1 MRVTTPA
8 TVFEYAGGGTGIEA
22 STGGRGPR
30 EQMVRDDVNS
40 PQKDPLRRTPLARLI
55 AQAPGGLD
63 SHRVV
68 KWARDLA
75 TDIDERLDRR
85 GCHGMIDPD
94 HVVIDA
100 QDRAHLDAGHA
111 DRDLLLDDAAKTPS
125 DDVRALAATL
135 YEALAGRRPD
145 DDPVPIAGVE
155 VRINMG
161 LLAALGSQR
170 SAWPH
175 RASDLAAIMEGA
187 DDIAPVPSGGGATV
201 SSRSSQRA
209 LTIVAGV
216 VTVAAVAVAAWTWM
230 GRGESAPPQPPAGAV
245 LEQTPLAG
253 TLPAA
258 PRPRPR
264 VAGELADVDHDIEVA
279 AAEKARGQWQD
290 VAALQPDL
298 LSDRLRA
305 EAARIAESAA
315 WGGLLVQ
322 DGRSA
327 EAKSVYEQAAAAM
340 TRLIEEHADSVH
352 AADASLERWRRM
364 LAMGPDQWST
374 VRIVQLDCAD
384 AEALVEDARKQR
396 LAGRFNDAAMTLD
409 DATELQRSALMGHD
423 GRIGEL
429 LDRLAGN
436 RDEGRFEEAIAV
448 IDELASYR
456 DPAEIRAARIDTYL
470 EWARARNRRSS
481 RSEAR
486 RAVDA
491 LLDLNPVH
499 AEGLALRRTIV
510 THWQARAGDL
520 LVNSLSQTLVLVE
533 PATFEMGSPRTE
545 LFHKRSEQQHTV
557 QLSRGFWIGRIEVT
571 RGQFARFV
579 AATGHITEA
588 EAAGWSLGVGTA
600 GQWQRV
606 ESISW
611 RDPGFMQADNHPVV
625 CVSWNDA
632 TAFCAWL
639 SGVEG
644 RVYRLPTEAQWE
656 FSCRAGSNGAYA
668 WGNDPYRDNAR
679 SNAADEAWM
688 DRFPD
693 MIGFTWFD
701 GHVFTAPVASFPPNH
716 WGMFDVHGNV
726 QEWCADVYAPYDQ
739 ATATDP
745 VGPSAATGDRSPR
758 VLRGGSFASLPA
770 ACRAAHRD
778 ASPPNS
784 SFVTVGFRVVL
795 EE

>member
-1 MRVTTPA
+1 
-8 TVFEYAGGGTGIEA
+8 
-22 STGGRGPR
+22 
-30 EQMVRDDVNS
+30 MVRDDVNS

-55 AQAPGGLD
+55 AQAPGGID

-75 TDIDERLDRR
+75 TDIDERLDRC
-85 GCHGMIDPD
+85 GCHGAIDPG
-94 HVVIDA
+94 HVVID
-100 QDRAHLDAGHA
+100 QDDRAHLDAGHA
-111 DRDLLLDDAAKTPS
+111 DRDLLLDDTAPTPS

-135 YEALAGRRPD
+135 YEALAGGPPD

-161 LLAALGSQR
+161 LLSALGSQP
-170 SAWPH
+170 SARPQ

-187 DDIAPVPSGGGATV
+187 QDIAPVAVGGASSV
-201 SSRSSQRA
+201 SGRSSQWA
-209 LTIVAGV
+209 LSITAGV
-216 VTVAAVAVAAWTWM
+216 VTVAAVAVAAWTWL
-230 GRGESAPPQPPAGAV
+230 GGGESAPPQPPVAAV
-245 LEQTPLAG
+245 LGQTPLARAM
-253 TLPAA
+253 PAA
-258 PRPRPR
+258 PRPP
-264 VAGELADVDHDIEVA
+264 VAGELADVDRDIEVA
-279 AAEKARGQWQD
+279 AAEKVRRQWED
-290 VAALQPDL
+290 VAALQPGL
-298 LSDRLRA
+298 LSDQLRA

-315 WGGLLVQ
+315 WGGLLVE
-322 DGRSA
+322 DGRYA
-327 EAKSVYEQAAAAM
+327 EAQSVYEQATAAM
-340 TRLIEEHADSVH
+340 TRLLEVHGESVQ
-352 AADASLERWRRM
+352 AAEASLERWRRM
-364 LAMGPDQWST
+364 SAAGPDQWSPSQA
-374 VRIVQLDCAD
+374 VQLDCAD

-396 LAGRFNDAAMTLD
+396 LAGRFIGAAMTLD
-409 DATELQRSALMGHD
+409 DATQFQRAALRGHD

-456 DPAEIRAARIDTYL
+456 DPVEIRAARIDTYL
-470 EWARARNRRSS
+470 AWAQARNRRSS
-481 RSEAR
+481 RNEAR

-499 AEGLALRRTIV
+499 PEGLALRRTIV
-510 THWQARAGDL
+510 AHWQARAGDL

-545 LFHKRSEQQHTV
+545 LFHKRSEQRHAV

-579 AATGHITEA
+579 AATGHVTEA

-632 TAFCAWL
+632 TAFCTWL

-644 RVYRLPTEAQWE
+644 RTYRLPTEAQWE
-656 FSCRAGSNGAYA
+656 FSCRAGAKGAYA

-679 SNAADEAWM
+679 TNAADEAWM
-688 DRFPD
+688 GRFPD
-693 MIGFTWFD
+693 VTGFTWFD
-701 GHVFTAPVASFPPNH
+701 GHVFTAPVASFPTNA
-716 WGMFDVHGNV
+716 WGMFDMHGNV
-726 QEWCADVYAPYDQ
+726 QEWCADVYGPYDREP
-739 ATATDP
+739 ATDP
-745 VGPSAATGDRSPR
+745 AGPPAAAGGSSPR